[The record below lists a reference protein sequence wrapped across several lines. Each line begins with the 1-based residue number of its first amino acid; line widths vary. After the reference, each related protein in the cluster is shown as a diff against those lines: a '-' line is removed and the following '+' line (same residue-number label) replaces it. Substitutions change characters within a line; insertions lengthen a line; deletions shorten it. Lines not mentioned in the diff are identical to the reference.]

1 MRDEIYW
8 VVTCSVRP
16 GKFEQ
21 FREVVAPL
29 VAATHEEAGS
39 LAYDYS
45 VDEEHTLVHIFES
58 YRDSDAVVAHVTK
71 TFSQFAEAFSDCV
84 SVDGFVVYGAPSP
97 QAKEILDGFGS
108 TYMTPFEGFTRK
120 LTVDPAVA

>member
-8 VVTCSVRP
+8 VVTCSVHP

-21 FREVVAPL
+21 YKGVVEAL
-29 VAATHEEAGS
+29 VAATKKEAGS

-45 VDEEHTLVHIFES
+45 VNDDETVVQIFEA
-58 YRDSDAVVAHVTK
+58 YADSAAVVDHVTK
-71 TFSQFAEAFSDCV
+71 TFSQFAEEFSACV
-84 SVDGFVVYGAPSP
+84 DVNGFVVYGTPDAA
-97 QAKEILDGFGS
+97 AKEILDGFGS

-120 LTVDPAVA
+120 H